1 MTSLQFGSGD
11 ALTTDNDLLPDPSE
25 LALPLYGK
33 KTFARFTLDPNKL
46 MQTQTLG
53 ISPRNTV
60 LTVSYR
66 AGGGLKHNVGQNTIR
81 TVTKLFLKF
90 PSKAGSAAAIKVRGS
105 IDVSNPLPAMDGDRA
120 PTLED
125 LRLQIPASRN
135 SQSRIVTKPD
145 LIARIYTLPNE
156 FGRVYRVGIRP
167 NPINALASQIFVV
180 SRDRTGKLKMSSDT
194 LKKNLMTYLNEF
206 RAVSDAFDILD
217 SRIINVGL
225 TVDVVA
231 HPEANKSQVAQTVI
245 RNLTNLL
252 QTKNMQIDQP
262 IATADIMNSIINTE
276 SVISLIDFE
285 VVSLTGKIED
295 RAYSDVSFNVGSNTI
310 KKMIVGPPGSI
321 FELKYPAKD
330 IVVTV
335 R

>member
-1 MTSLQFGSGD
+1 
-11 ALTTDNDLLPDPSE
+11 
-25 LALPLYGK
+25 
-33 KTFARFTLDPNKL
+33 
-46 MQTQTLG
+46 
-53 ISPRNTV
+53 
-60 LTVSYR
+60 
-66 AGGGLKHNVGQNTIR
+66 
-81 TVTKLFLKF
+81 
-90 PSKAGSAAAIKVRGS
+90 
-105 IDVSNPLPAMDGDRA
+105 
-120 PTLED
+120 
-125 LRLQIPASRN
+125 
-135 SQSRIVTKPD
+135 
-145 LIARIYTLPNE
+145 
-156 FGRVYRVGIRP
+156 
-167 NPINALASQIFVV
+167 
-180 SRDRTGKLKMSSDT
+180 
-194 LKKNLMTYLNEF
+194 MTYLNEF